1 MKKKVLFIVNPVSG
15 GKKKDGVPQ
24 LIRNYLDTA
33 LFDATFSFSEG
44 ITHAR
49 ELAKQA
55 IGQYDVVVAVG
66 GDGTVNEVASAI
78 VNSDTALGIIP
89 FGSGNGLSRF
99 LGIPMDVRGAVETF
113 NKTRV
118 ETIDS
123 ALFNGQPFFNMAGLG
138 FDAHISNVF
147 AQGKNAKK
155 RGFYSY
161 FKSSVQE
168 ILNYKSQSYH
178 IAIDGREYDREAFML
193 SFANSSQF
201 GNNAHVSPKA
211 SVQDGM
217 LDVCVVKPFPLY
229 KFPEMALR
237 MFNKTADK
245 SPYVEII
252 RGKRIHVTRT
262 GQGPAHLD
270 GEPQIIGTDA
280 EINIIPRSLNV
291 IVGEGFVKGDDTK
304 STWGTLV
311 TSNNN

>member
-15 GKKKDGVPQ
+15 GKSKDGVPK
-24 LIRNYLDTA
+24 LIGNYLDTA
-33 LFDATFSFSEG
+33 QFDATFNFSQG
-44 ITHAR
+44 VTHAR

-55 IGQYDVVVAVG
+55 IANYDVVVAVG

-78 VNSDTALGIIP
+78 VNSNTALGIIP
-89 FGSGNGLSRF
+89 FGSGNGLARF
-99 LGIPMDVRGAVETF
+99 LGIPMNVGGAVETF
-113 NKTRV
+113 NKMRL
-118 ETIDS
+118 ESIDS

-147 AQGKNAKK
+147 SQGKNAKK

-161 FKSSVQE
+161 LKSSVQE
-168 ILNYKSQSYH
+168 ILNYKSHAYH
-178 IAIDGREYDREAFML
+178 INIDGKEYDREAFML

-229 KFPEMALR
+229 RFPEMALR

-245 SPYVEII
+245 SAYVEII
-252 RGKRIHVTRT
+252 RGRHILVSRKSN
-262 GQGPAHLD
+262 GPAHLD
-270 GEPQIIGTDA
+270 GEPQLIGTNV
-280 EINIIPRSLNV
+280 EINIIPHSLNV
-291 IVGEGFVKGDDTK
+291 IVGEGFERGEDTK
-304 STWGTLV
+304 NTWGSLV
-311 TSNNN
+311 ASDND

>member
-1 MKKKVLFIVNPVSG
+1 MNPVSG
-15 GKKKDGVPQ
+15 GKKKDGVPK
-24 LIRNYLDTA
+24 LIGNYLDTS

-55 IGQYDVVVAVG
+55 IGQYDIVVAVG

-147 AQGKNAKK
+147 SQGKNAKK

-161 FKSSVQE
+161 FKSSLQE
-168 ILNYKSQSYH
+168 VLNYKSQLYH

-252 RGKRIHVTRT
+252 RGKQIHVTRT
-262 GQGPAHLD
+262 GKGPAHLD

-280 EINIIPRSLNV
+280 EINIIPNSLNV
-291 IVGEGFVKGDDTK
+291 IVGEGFIRGDKTK
-304 STWGTLV
+304 STWGTLI